1 MPIVL
6 NTNASATE
14 ATFNLNKANDNLRRS
29 IARLSSGS
37 RITKPTDDAGGLAV
51 AYKLQSSIS
60 RTEAALNN
68 HQNALSYLQ
77 VQDGVLEAIGEIVDR
92 MAELRTLS
100 ADVSKSIS
108 DVENYSKEFVEL
120 QDQLNQMKREK
131 FNGVELFAVEEE
143 WHDMKGMT
151 KSHLKINGADYV
163 NDGSDAVPGQNAISL
178 GTKATYEYF
187 DHPDQSKRTVGQYDK
202 YEFQLYTHPTGVE
215 EDGNIKLNVVNLQ
228 FMLGIKDPSA
238 FGVDKTQTWEGSEII
253 NTLDNVTKDGLITGA
268 EWTASG
274 YDNGTGT
281 ENDGIIDAGE
291 VAAFEAANPGWI
303 EYTNES
309 ADLLAANPTWDGLDG
324 GAIDGSLEQS
334 EILAGLAAA
343 GHSDLTDPAKVS
355 AALLAIG
362 ADQDGDGTLNSYA
375 RITSAPALYT
385 EGTGSTVSISNTINL
400 AGLNQRA
407 VIDPNDTTYKL
418 TLDPDDGSVHLSNKS
433 KGVNYSSWLN
443 DDGYIKDI
451 TKISVEEFT
460 NIIEKIA
467 DARAENGAE
476 QQRVA
481 QSVKL
486 HEHNLVNL
494 QAAHGRIMDVDVA
507 MESTRLARHSVTV
520 QASAAM
526 VAQANQMTAIAL
538 TLLSQ

>member
-51 AYKLQSSIS
+51 AYKLRSSIS

-131 FNGVELFAVEEE
+131 FNGVELFATEEE
-143 WHDMKGMT
+143 WHTMKGMT
-151 KSHLKINGADYV
+151 KSHLKVNGADYV

-187 DHPDQSKRTVGQYDK
+187 DHPDQSKRTVGEYDK

-228 FMLGIKDPSA
+228 FMLGIKDPGA
-238 FGVDKTQTWEGSEII
+238 FGVDKSQTWEGNDFSTNIDS
-253 NTLDNVTKDGLITGA
+253 NSNGFITGT
-268 EWTASG
+268 EWDSAG
-274 YDNGTGT
+274 YDTATDDALIGADDIAAFETANSGWEIQSEAQLSGLDANNDGQVTDAEAAAAGYTDLSDAISSLGGDFDGDGFLNGARFVAAPDLYTNGTG
-281 ENDGIIDAGE
+281 
-291 VAAFEAANPGWI
+291 
-303 EYTNES
+303 
-309 ADLLAANPTWDGLDG
+309 
-324 GAIDGSLEQS
+324 
-334 EILAGLAAA
+334 
-343 GHSDLTDPAKVS
+343 
-355 AALLAIG
+355 
-362 ADQDGDGTLNSYA
+362 NS
-375 RITSAPALYT
+375 I
-385 EGTGSTVSISNTINL
+385 SISNTINL
-400 AGLNQRA
+400 AGLSQ
-407 VIDPNDTTYKL
+407 V
-418 TLDPDDGSVHLSNKS
+418 TLDPGDGSVHVSNNN
-433 KGVNYSSWLN
+433 GTDYASWLN

-451 TKISVEEFT
+451 TKVSVEEFT

-486 HEHNLVNL
+486 HENNLVNL